1 MAMLNNQRVKSMICW
16 VLKFEPYG
24 IASVP
29 GSFTSAIPEDWIANR
44 GHVNAQLALVMIAGY
59 CKGYYSQFTLYHLNP
74 LSYGPNCF
82 KHYEYNI

>member
-1 MAMLNNQRVKSMICW
+1 MAMLNNQRVKSMVCW

-44 GHVNAQLALVMIAGY
+44 GACQCTTGSSDDCRIL
-59 CKGYYSQFTLYHLNP
+59 
-74 LSYGPNCF
+74 
-82 KHYEYNI
+82 